1 MSIDCYYGAYARFDT
16 VSKRDA
22 AVLIGSDCIVGDTFD
37 IQFRP
42 YKGSTRAWIVNAF
55 DTDIGFLDEK
65 TSHHLNVLA
74 AREWTLHAIL
84 SCVAFTDQPEPGMY
98 WGEVALLCYDR
109 SHESDFDT
117 FVTETAKLIGKGIRP
132 KVDLETQGIV
142 SIIQSHGT
150 WQPKQRV
157 PFPGTNKNTAIIK
170 KSRGALDFLV
180 QKSREGNK
188 GCYVLSWLFLL
199 GLVALV
205 VFALKGC
212 GVF

>member
-1 MSIDCYYGAYARFDT
+1 MSIDCYYGTYARFDT

-42 YKGSTRAWIVNAF
+42 HEGATRAWIVNPF
-55 DTDIGFLDEK
+55 GTDIGYLDK
-65 TSHHLNVLA
+65 KMSHRLNVLA
-74 AREWTLHAIL
+74 AREWNLKVIM
-84 SCVAFTDQPEPGMY
+84 SCVAFTDQPEPGHY
-98 WGEVALLCYDR
+98 WGEVALLCYDH
-109 SHESDFDT
+109 SHEEDFDA
-117 FVTETAKLIGKGIRP
+117 FVVETAKQIGKGIRP
-132 KVDLETQGIV
+132 KLDLETQGV
-142 SIIQSHGT
+142 ASIIESHGT

-157 PFPGTNKNTAIIK
+157 PLPSTNKNTAIIK
-170 KSRGALDFLV
+170 KSRGTLDFLV

-188 GCYVLSWLFLL
+188 GCYALSWIFLL

-205 VFALKGC
+205 LFGLKSC